1 MPVRTS
7 HAYQKYS
14 HLSSPALVAKLSWGK
29 DYKTNQQH
37 EEINFE
43 ENEDEEFFEEL
54 EKCFAVFNH
63 TANDGGTEE
72 NVEKEEDNDILNRD
86 SLDDEEDESLNS
98 QTESMSHEHMEE
110 DNLGN
115 MELYNNSQQ
124 CLPERLSNNT
134 TLFHNDIQ
142 EGEKLY
148 SEDIDKIFLKYFE
161 PYHEDPLENTDGHEI
176 GGCYDEKHGSYD
188 YHKSESSD
196 SAVEMMT
203 EEEELFHD
211 PGRYFTEMINEVFG
225 HDGLGSS
232 TSTRRRKIH
241 STSKEG
247 KGIEVKK
254 EPSNLIVPLI
264 PLYTSPPLVS
274 LSPTNGEV
282 KSKVSKFENYISKE
296 NHYEPSLSKSSKN
309 QLWFHKDGIR
319 SSPSPGEEDIHHIST
334 SIIQSPR
341 DVLPQEKPPIHPKS
355 PTSPRLRRQK
365 SPALPKK
372 DYPSSDQE
380 QPKNCLAES
389 NRILRNSL
397 GKMEP
402 SERIKLEEI
411 LDMCIEYERQIESQM
426 ESKGNGVDPNRTPSS
441 SNGGYASL
449 MPLHSPNGSL
459 QPKGIKTNGSL
470 PREKRQ
476 VSPNT
481 EPENIIFNFE
491 GLAKVNEESFLIPP
505 SSPRTRIRTYLG
517 SNNGTSSSSRFS
529 SPPPPPVVNEPCS
542 PLEGGITNE
551 DASSSSPSSTV
562 CRKPPRSKHDQG
574 PSSPIKDCEDQ
585 FQPLPSEE
593 ASSRMLIGTTMLNH
607 KLTGNSILRNGL
619 SPVASSSPPGSKTP
633 LQEFN
638 KSYKIVDTL
647 KSQRHAQILLL
658 SAVKRQLS
666 DLESEAAEGLKE
678 LELER
683 SLILGEREAEA
694 SELDKLKLR
703 CNQLKTQEAR
713 LSGVFQELQKSLS
726 RKTDSAKHKIIEAED
741 EIKRLLKSRLE
752 GLLSKKETEE
762 EEHYILMHLKEQYEI
777 LDNETKAFEDLEF
790 HQMEEETSKE
800 TEREE
805 LLKEISDV
813 EALVNEKLKKLEE
826 IDFQRKKILYNARNE
841 TQSLLAQRQKLL
853 CDLDREKIKLSSIER
868 KLSSYFLSDKE
879 QLVMDDGD
887 YYEEARGMEEDHRH
901 TIVSTSSMEEEEEE
915 NGNHWNK
922 PSELDHALKRLN
934 LFGGEDNIDSGS
946 SSIPGILHTNGNS
959 CESGKISSESISE
972 HSTTVEYSEDEGIR
986 VSVSSSYQESN
997 ERLRKS
1003 GSNQHKIV
1011 RPLTRYLPIRNEA
1024 FDLRVHIES
1033 AGHPLD
1039 SNPAVSRHIL
1049 LNSSSCRG
1057 HLYKMSSKF
1066 RKWNRR
1072 WFVFDRNKRTLIYYS
1087 DKTETKAKGGIYF
1100 ESIEDVYVDH
1110 LNSLKSHK
1118 PKETFLMK
1126 TRDRLYCLMAPT
1138 IETMRIWIDVI
1149 FTGAEGFQGY
1159 HK

>member
-1 MPVRTS
+1 M
-7 HAYQKYS
+7 K
-14 HLSSPALVAKLSWGK
+14 
-29 DYKTNQQH
+29 
-37 EEINFE
+37 
-43 ENEDEEFFEEL
+43 
-54 EKCFAVFNH
+54 
-63 TANDGGTEE
+63 
-72 NVEKEEDNDILNRD
+72 
-86 SLDDEEDESLNS
+86 
-98 QTESMSHEHMEE
+98 
-110 DNLGN
+110 
-115 MELYNNSQQ
+115 
-124 CLPERLSNNT
+124 
-134 TLFHNDIQ
+134 
-142 EGEKLY
+142 
-148 SEDIDKIFLKYFE
+148 
-161 PYHEDPLENTDGHEI
+161 
-176 GGCYDEKHGSYD
+176 
-188 YHKSESSD
+188 
-196 SAVEMMT
+196 
-203 EEEELFHD
+203 
-211 PGRYFTEMINEVFG
+211 
-225 HDGLGSS
+225 
-232 TSTRRRKIH
+232 
-241 STSKEG
+241 
-247 KGIEVKK
+247 
-254 EPSNLIVPLI
+254 
-264 PLYTSPPLVS
+264 
-274 LSPTNGEV
+274 
-282 KSKVSKFENYISKE
+282 
-296 NHYEPSLSKSSKN
+296 
-309 QLWFHKDGIR
+309 
-319 SSPSPGEEDIHHIST
+319 
-334 SIIQSPR
+334 
-341 DVLPQEKPPIHPKS
+341 
-355 PTSPRLRRQK
+355 
-365 SPALPKK
+365 
-372 DYPSSDQE
+372 
-380 QPKNCLAES
+380 ES

-459 QPKGIKTNGSL
+459 QTKGIKTNGSL

-491 GLAKVNEESFLIPP
+491 GLAQVNEESFLIPP

-529 SPPPPPVVNEPCS
+529 SPPPVVNEPRS

-694 SELDKLKLR
+694 SKLDKLKLR

-741 EIKRLLKSRLE
+741 EIKRLE

-826 IDFQRKKILYNARNE
+826 IDFQP
-841 TQSLLAQRQKLL
+841 QRQKLL

-915 NGNHWNK
+915 NG
-922 PSELDHALKRLN
+922 
-934 LFGGEDNIDSGS
+934 
-946 SSIPGILHTNGNS
+946 ILHTNGNS

-1011 RPLTRYLPIRNEA
+1011 SYNTTMDGGEYCSHSSSESTKSSSLSTNKNSSSFKDSSRPLSDESSYWDENDPSSIEVKRRGGRGGSGNKTQQRPLTRYLPIRNEA

-1149 FTGAEGFQGY
+1149 FTGAEGSMANLEEASKEEEEDGEEREDNYSKYLIIGGGISGLAAANELIKQGCISGETKTELGANWIHGVLGNPLYELAASNGLVDLTPEPPRAHNVAATTEDGRRLPFSILQETYEAYFWFFKRCEEYFLCKYQPPEGVKSVGDHIELEISIYLQKFPQQQRHLRRLVFDYLLQRECCITGCNNMKEVDLISIGSYTELPGGNITIPHGYSSLLSPIIKIIPPSCILKAHPVNDCSVKTVKSAKKIEDIEVASCPSGLSTANATAESSIQSSNAKTEKCFYADHVICTIPLGVLRHPSSVDLFQPTLPPDKRASFQKNGLWSSE
-1159 HK
+1159 

>member
-1 MPVRTS
+1 MVDP
-7 HAYQKYS
+7 
-14 HLSSPALVAKLSWGK
+14 
-29 DYKTNQQH
+29 KT
-37 EEINFE
+37 
-43 ENEDEEFFEEL
+43 
-54 EKCFAVFNH
+54 
-63 TANDGGTEE
+63 T
-72 NVEKEEDNDILNRD
+72 DIP
-86 SLDDEEDESLNS
+86 
-98 QTESMSHEHMEE
+98 QT
-110 DNLGN
+110 
-115 MELYNNSQQ
+115 
-124 CLPERLSNNT
+124 P
-134 TLFHNDIQ
+134 
-142 EGEKLY
+142 
-148 SEDIDKIFLKYFE
+148 
-161 PYHEDPLENTDGHEI
+161 PP
-176 GGCYDEKHGSYD
+176 
-188 YHKSESSD
+188 
-196 SAVEMMT
+196 
-203 EEEELFHD
+203 
-211 PGRYFTEMINEVFG
+211 
-225 HDGLGSS
+225 
-232 TSTRRRKIH
+232 
-241 STSKEG
+241 G

-741 EIKRLLKSRLE
+741 EIKRLE